1 MKQKL
6 GSHQLVDRL
15 KRITNFIFDVDGVM
29 TDGSLGSLASGEMF
43 RTFNVRDGYA
53 FERAVNAGYRIC
65 IITGG
70 NQEGVQKRM
79 EYLKIKDLYMGSGGK
94 SKLSI
99 FEKYVT
105 ENNIPDNEILY
116 MGDDIPDLEVMA
128 KPELLST
135 APKDSVNEILNIAD
149 YISTKK
155 GGKGA
160 VREVIEMVM
169 KAQEKW

>member
-1 MKQKL
+1 MKKDL
-6 GSHQLVDRL
+6 LTDRL
-15 KRITNFIFDVDGVM
+15 KNIKHLIFDVDGVM
-29 TDGSLGSLASGEMF
+29 TDGTLGSLASGEMF
-43 RTFNVRDGYA
+43 RTFHVRDGYA
-53 FERAVNAGYRIC
+53 FERAVKAGYRIC

-94 SKLSI
+94 SKI
-99 FEKYVT
+99 DIYKKYIT
-105 ENNIPDNEILY
+105 ENKIAENEILY
-116 MGDDIPDLEVMA
+116 MGDDIPDLEVMQRS
-128 KPELLST
+128 EVLSI
-135 APKDSVNEILNIAD
+135 APKDAVDEILGVAN
-149 YISTKK
+149 YTTNKK

>member
-1 MKQKL
+1 MQKEEL
-6 GSHQLVDRL
+6 TQQL
-15 KRITNFIFDVDGVM
+15 KKINHFIFDVDGVL
-29 TDGSLGSLASGEMF
+29 TDGTLGSLASGEMF
-43 RTFNVRDGYA
+43 RTFHVRDGYA

-70 NQEGVQKRM
+70 NQEGVAKRM
-79 EYLKIKDLYMGSGGK
+79 QYLKIKDLYMGSGGK

-99 FEKYVT
+99 YEKYIS
-105 ENNIPDNEILY
+105 ENKIPEEEILY
-116 MGDDIPDLEVMA
+116 MGDDLPDLEVLA
-128 KPELLST
+128 RPDILST
-135 APKDSVNEILNIAD
+135 APKDAIKEIKKVCK

-169 KAQEKW
+169 KAQNKW

>member
-1 MKQKL
+1 MQKAEL
-6 GSHQLVDRL
+6 NERL
-15 KRITNFIFDVDGVM
+15 KKITNFIFDVDGVM
-29 TDGSLGSLASGEMF
+29 TDGTLGSLASGEMF
-43 RTFNVRDGYA
+43 RTFHVRDGYA

-99 FEKYVT
+99 YEKYIS
-105 ENNIPDNEILY
+105 ENNISETEIMY

-128 KPELLST
+128 KPNLLSA
-135 APKDSVNEILNIAD
+135 APKDSVDEILKVAN
-149 YISTKK
+149 YISKKK

-169 KAQEKW
+169 KARGDW